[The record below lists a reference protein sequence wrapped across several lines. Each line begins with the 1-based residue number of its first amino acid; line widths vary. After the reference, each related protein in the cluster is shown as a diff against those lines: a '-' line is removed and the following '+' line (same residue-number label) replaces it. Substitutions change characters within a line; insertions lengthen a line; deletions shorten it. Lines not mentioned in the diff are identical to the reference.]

1 MATFNWA
8 SATRSLA
15 LHPVSFVR
23 ATPSH
28 PPPPPP
34 DPEEGDKT
42 KEFYESI
49 INDDETSERKRRR
62 RKEPGEKRR
71 WRKTNDDKA
80 YKDTRDTSESSRSE
94 LTLRDS
100 PKPGTSYDILIDDS
114 SSSDCKVES
123 DCGDVKP
130 TVVNTETEP
139 KDTGERRAS
148 RSSFSDSQMVKNEAS
163 SSAVKTDYSLAGL
176 SNAMDSS
183 TSSLQTKRLRYKFFS
198 AAQEDDVVAIS
209 SCMDLGVGV
218 NEQGLLRMKS
228 GTIFLT
234 KL

>member
-28 PPPPPP
+28 PPPPP

-49 INDDETSERKRRR
+49 INDVETSERKRRR

-71 WRKTNDDKA
+71 CRKTNDDKA

-163 SSAVKTDYSLAGL
+163 SSAVKTDNSLAGL